1 MTDDQSDVSR
11 WVEETTAFDRVQ
23 SVATAL
29 STPASAAE
37 VAAEAAVAE
46 NTARAH
52 LDRLVEMNVL
62 RSADR
67 DGSTVYA
74 PDPLHTRV
82 QTLRDLL
89 SAHDHD
95 GLVALQAQLQERIEG
110 WHEEFGVD
118 DPETLRATAATTE
131 TAAETRRRREVAA
144 DWETTAHRLSVVTDA
159 VENYETYTR
168 DPVSAR

>member
-1 MTDDQSDVSR
+1 MTTNSPGVDR

-29 STPASAAE
+29 STPASAAS
-37 VAAEAAVAE
+37 VASEAAVAE

-52 LDRLVEMNVL
+52 LDRLVDMNVL
-62 RSADR
+62 LADER
-67 DGSTVYA
+67 DGTTVYA

-89 SAHDHD
+89 SDHDHD
-95 GLVALQAQLQERIEG
+95 ELVGLRAQLQERLES
-110 WHEEFGVD
+110 WRADHGVD
-118 DPETLRATAATTE
+118 SPTALREAAAAAE
-131 TAAETRRRREVAA
+131 TAAETRRLRETAA
-144 DWETTAHRLSVVTDA
+144 EWELVEHRLSVVDDA

-168 DPVSAR
+168 DPASAR

>member
-1 MTDDQSDVSR
+1 VTEGQPGVSR

-37 VAAEAAVAE
+37 VATEAAVAE

-62 RSADR
+62 RSTDR

-95 GLVALQAQLQERIEG
+95 GLLALQAQLRERVEG
-110 WHEEFGVD
+110 WREEFGVD
-118 DPETLRATAATTE
+118 DPSTLRTTATD

-144 DWETTAHRLSVVTDA
+144 EWETTAHRLSVVTEA